1 MLRTQIQL
9 TDGQHRL
16 LRAAA
21 RREGVSMSEV
31 VRRCI
36 ARFVD
41 EEQEDR
47 QDLYA
52 RASDLVGKLD
62 DPQAATDLS
71 ARHDEYL
78 DGVFG

>member
-36 ARFVD
+36 ARFFD
-41 EEQEDR
+41 EEEDR

-62 DPQAATDLS
+62 DPQGATDLS